1 MKNFFR
7 SPLLL
12 VLILSLGLVSPLLA
26 QTQPQN
32 PALGIVV
39 RSSQASIGSAAALDG
54 ASVYS
59 GDYLSTEENGSLLVR
74 VGALSV
80 ELESSSAL
88 HIYRAPY
95 GAVVEL
101 NRGSVI
107 YTTPGGKENLVIVA
121 SDVRITPDAS
131 LADLG
136 RVTIENPCEIIVY
149 SQRGQANAKAGKET
163 HLVEEGRAYR
173 VRAENRI
180 SYREYLSPDDAD
192 YHRYHEH
199 EPCAPPEM
207 AHVHL
212 PAAPAQSHFLLA
224 TAALIGVGGGI
235 GVYKAMESP
244 DKP

>member
-7 SPLLL
+7 SPLSL
-12 VLILSLGLVSPLLA
+12 VLILSLGLASPLLA

-32 PALGIVV
+32 PALGIIV
-39 RSSQASIGSAAALDG
+39 RSSQASIGNATASDG
-54 ASVYS
+54 ASIYS
-59 GDYLSTEENGSLLVR
+59 GDYLSTEDSGSLLVR
-74 VGALSV
+74 VGALAV
-80 ELESSSAL
+80 ELESSSGL
-88 HIYRAPY
+88 HVYRAPY
-95 GAVVEL
+95 GAVIEL

-107 YTTPGGKENLVIVA
+107 YTTPGGRENLVIVA

-163 HLVEEGRAYR
+163 HLVEEGKAYR

-199 EPCAPPEM
+199 EPCIAPDM
-207 AHVHL
+207 ARKL
-212 PAAPAQSHFLLA
+212 PLPPATPHFAVAAA
-224 TAALIGVGGGI
+224 IGI
-235 GVYKAMESP
+235 GAGTVVVVWKALESP
-244 DKP
+244 DRP